1 LFNWASAIISIFC
14 KLLIE
19 FLDEFIFLFQFKG
32 KICDFFIRVEFF
44 HFKNHAF
51 LDMLT
56 QFIVR
61 ISDFLFEIFYFEF
74 QNVNLNIFLI
84 EFVVYFHCFL
94 SENGQ
99 FLFKILYSIIGWKHF
114 LLFFRFVLDFGEFF
128 LNFFDVISVS
138 KQKLCLMFFYHM
150 FHFRIH
156 VIYCGVDLIVE
167 FMNLLDRFFIVKVSR
182 IVLWGVLLAGI
193 LCSDHE
199 WRVLILFGWFRM
211 KDRRRGLV
219 GV

>member
-1 LFNWASAIISIFC
+1 MI
-14 KLLIE
+14 K
-19 FLDEFIFLFQFKG
+19 
-32 KICDFFIRVEFF
+32 
-44 HFKNHAF
+44 
-51 LDMLT
+51 
-56 QFIVR
+56 
-61 ISDFLFEIFYFEF
+61 
-74 QNVNLNIFLI
+74 
-84 EFVVYFHCFL
+84 FVVYFHCFL

-114 LLFFRFVLDFGEFF
+114 LLLFGFVLDFREFF
-128 LNFFDVISVS
+128 LNFLDVISVS
-138 KQKLCLMFFYHM
+138 KQKLCFMFFYHM
-150 FHFRIH
+150 FHLRIH

-199 WRVLILFGWFRM
+199 WRVLVLFGWFGM

-219 GV
+219 RIYRWILSARLRFHWREIWWRLKGLINASIFIFECKWLIITYKQSLIGVNC